1 MLLGVLFLDKKYSY
15 KNHMKE
21 KEGQNFNESETEKTF
36 YYLYENFEIS
46 LNFFTV
52 SKNYKMIIL
61 IIYKK

>member
-1 MLLGVLFLDKKYSY
+1 
-15 KNHMKE
+15 MKE

-46 LNFFTV
+46 LHFFSI